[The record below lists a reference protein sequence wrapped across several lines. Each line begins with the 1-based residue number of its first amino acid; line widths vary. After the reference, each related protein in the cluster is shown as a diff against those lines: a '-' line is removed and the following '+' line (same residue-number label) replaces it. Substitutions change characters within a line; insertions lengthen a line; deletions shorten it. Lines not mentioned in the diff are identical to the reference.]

1 MLKKLALIGILSLS
15 LVGCSNTAK
24 ENNSGTS
31 NEKTSTTENNQGKS
45 ETQSSN
51 LECVSSEVKPPADG
65 YIESKFV
72 IKNNTNDTINTISLV
87 INELD
92 KEGNILNV
100 TSPQEPTKVKS
111 GQTIAIKGT
120 HEEGETSKVELI
132 SYSYYDSKG
141 DYIEEDFP
149 EGIIVN
155 MK

>member
-24 ENNSGTS
+24 ESNSGTS
-31 NEKTSTTENNQGKS
+31 NEKTSTTESNQDKS
-45 ETQSSN
+45 KTQTSN

-100 TSPQEPTKVKS
+100 TSPQEPTKVKP
-111 GQTIAIKGT
+111 G
-120 HEEGETSKVELI
+120 
-132 SYSYYDSKG
+132 
-141 DYIEEDFP
+141 
-149 EGIIVN
+149 
-155 MK
+155 